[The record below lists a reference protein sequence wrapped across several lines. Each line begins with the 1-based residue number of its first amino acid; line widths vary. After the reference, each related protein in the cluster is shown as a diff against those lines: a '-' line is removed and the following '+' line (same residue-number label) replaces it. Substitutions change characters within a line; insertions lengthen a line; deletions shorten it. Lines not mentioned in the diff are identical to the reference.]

1 MMTTTSPPDYG
12 IRTCKLLHLK
22 KRKIASAQVNT
33 GVVASWARSL
43 SPESP
48 GHITRLLH
56 DWSHGDTSALPRL
69 VEAVYP
75 ELRRIAARQ
84 FRRERQGHT
93 LQPTALINEAYVRL
107 AQQQPGKHWQD
118 RTHFFAVA
126 ARVVRAILV
135 DHARARQA
143 VKRGSDADRVELTF
157 VNASVAQAPV
167 DLLDLDG
174 ALQALEALDAE
185 QVRIV
190 ELRYFAGL
198 SIEETAE
205 AIHMSPSSVKR
216 GWLAAK
222 TYIRRHLDGDVT
234 PA

>member
-1 MMTTTSPPDYG
+1 LAELVSSWEKDF
-12 IRTCKLLHLK
+12 L
-22 KRKIASAQVNT
+22 SA
-33 GVVASWARSL
+33 
-43 SPESP
+43 ESRDD
-48 GHITRLLH
+48 ITRLLH
-56 DWSHGDTSALPRL
+56 DWSRGDAAALPLL

-84 FRRERQGHT
+84 FKSERPGHT
-93 LQPTALINEAYVRL
+93 LQPTALVNEAYVRL

-126 ARVVRAILV
+126 ARVVRAVLV
-135 DHARARQA
+135 DHARARRA
-143 VKRGSDADRVELTF
+143 VKRGSGAETVELTL

-167 DLLDLDG
+167 DVLDLDA
-174 ALQALEALDAE
+174 ALQALEAMDPE

-198 SIEETAE
+198 SIDETAE
-205 AIHMSPSSVKR
+205 AIGASPSSVKR

-222 TYIRRHLDGDVT
+222 TYIRRHLDGDIAR
-234 PA
+234 P